1 MVRPCKSFA
10 HTHNDSKRNRHGPVP
25 RAVGSTNRGES
36 EGSGLNLGNS
46 VVVTLVRLP
55 GFAAQ
60 VHFRGPGYPF
70 CFRFLSCAFV
80 FYLFSC

>member
-1 MVRPCKSFA
+1 MRPCKSFA

-25 RAVGSTNRGES
+25 RAVGSTNKGES

-46 VVVTLVRLP
+46 VVVTRVRLP
-55 GFAAQ
+55 GFAVQ

-80 FYLFSC
+80 FYLLSC